1 MTDRP
6 QSGDASHFAE
16 MLLRKTMGEGRLI
29 KVPLE
34 TDTTP
39 PAGDDAAA
47 IREAAERLTCAEDI
61 YSEYLKNSDLTDD
74 LEDQMYDDIR
84 LVARAALDGAAREAA
99 LVEELAQTR
108 AHEHVLVIVGD
119 MLARRLEWLIS
130 EPTPMLVP
138 EVLDA
143 IKERATQDT
152 EQWLTAIHN
161 AGFNRPD
168 EARAALAPGRA
179 GAD

>member
-84 LVARAALDGAAREAA
+84 LVARACLEAQAREAR
-99 LVEELAQTR
+99 LTR
-108 AHEHVLVIVGD
+108 
-119 MLARRLEWLIS
+119 LI
-130 EPTPMLVP
+130 EC
-138 EVLDA
+138 A
-143 IKERATQDT
+143 WA
-152 EQWLTAIHN
+152 EQCGTCLK
-161 AGFNRPD
+161 